1 MEIGLPG
8 LVGDIANNMATPKQQ
23 EFISN
28 IIIDNRLS
36 FRVLQ
41 DIVEKYAGEGNY
53 YYINANARIHE
64 KVKDMTNDEVQ
75 EIISTFHYQD
85 RKVGK
90 ANRAFNIINKYL

>member
-1 MEIGLPG
+1 MCSPNQALF
-8 LVGDIANNMATPKQQ
+8 VA
-23 EFISN
+23 N

-36 FRVLQ
+36 FKLLN

-53 YYINANARIHE
+53 YYIQANARIQE
-64 KVKDMTNDEVQ
+64 KVKDMTNNEVQ

-90 ANRAFNIINKYL
+90 AKRAINILMKYL